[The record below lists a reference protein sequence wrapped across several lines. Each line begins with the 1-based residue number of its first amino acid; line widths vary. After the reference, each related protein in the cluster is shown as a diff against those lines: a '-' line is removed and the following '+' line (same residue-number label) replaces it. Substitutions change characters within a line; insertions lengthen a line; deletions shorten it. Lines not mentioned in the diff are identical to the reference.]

1 MQNNT
6 IVKQN
11 FSASCPLPAFG
22 GMQNNTIVKLL
33 GRLLHEPK
41 PLETCKTTLF
51 RYSIK
56 SNEVDFW
63 KSSKKQCNEK
73 EQIMTKTEIVKSIQ
87 KNAGLTREQANK
99 ALEAV
104 LNSVA
109 EGLVNGE
116 AVQIVGFGTFSV
128 TERAARTGRNPAT
141 GEAIEIPASKI
152 AHFKSGKGLKE
163 KLN

>member
-1 MQNNT
+1 
-6 IVKQN
+6 
-11 FSASCPLPAFG
+11 
-22 GMQNNTIVKLL
+22 
-33 GRLLHEPK
+33 
-41 PLETCKTTLF
+41 
-51 RYSIK
+51 
-56 SNEVDFW
+56 
-63 KSSKKQCNEK
+63 
-73 EQIMTKTEIVKSIQ
+73 MTKTEIVKSIQ

-116 AVQIVGFGTFSV
+116 TVQIVGFGTFSV